1 MDNFPF
7 LNEAVSAVIMRLRK
21 KAGYSQQKLAEISS
35 ITRVYLLQ
43 LEQGKFR
50 PTLNSIFFL
59 AKGLNIPPDRFVEL
73 IEKERDKLA
82 QERVVEDVAVAGES
96 AEIFAE

>member
-1 MDNFPF
+1 MDNFPY
-7 LNEAVSAVIMRLRK
+7 LNEAMSQVIVRLRK
-21 KAGYSQQKLAEISS
+21 KAGYSQQKLAQISS

-59 AKGLNIPPDRFVEL
+59 ARGLDIPPEQFVEL
-73 IEKERDKLA
+73 IEKERRKLEKSGGA
-82 QERVVEDVAVAGES
+82 PASVS
-96 AEIFAE
+96 K

>member
-7 LNEAVSAVIMRLRK
+7 LSEALTRVLVRLRK
-21 KAGYSQQKLAEISS
+21 DAGLSQQKLADLSS
-35 ITRVYLLQ
+35 IARVYILQ

-59 AKGLNIPPDRFVEL
+59 AKGLGISPDKLVGL
-73 IEKERDKLA
+73 IENERKKM
-82 QERVVEDVAVAGES
+82 EK
-96 AEIFAE
+96 